1 MSIFSAND
9 LQFFRDNGYVIVHN
23 AAPAKNLQA
32 VIDAIFDFLGMNPN
46 DPNDWYRP
54 PHRTGG
60 MVELYQHQAL
70 WDNRQYPRIHQA
82 FSEIFCTEKLW
93 VSEDRASMKPPM
105 HPDHPEYDHKGFT
118 HWDIDTSKLPLPFRV
133 QGVLALTDTSE
144 DMGGFQCVPGFHKDL
159 DAWIAKQPADRNPFS
174 PDLSALPA
182 GMKVTPI
189 PMRAGDLVIWDTR
202 LAHGNGHNV
211 SNKPRLAQYISM
223 SPADEDNEA
232 ERLARIDRW
241 QHRKKPA
248 YDRAFPGDPR
258 RCEEIEGTTA
268 MLTPLGRKLLGLDR
282 WDQ

>member
-1 MSIFSAND
+1 MSIFSASD
-9 LQFFRDNGYVIVHN
+9 LQFFLDNGYVIVHD

-82 FSEIFCTEKLW
+82 FSEIFRTEKLW

-159 DAWIAKQPADRNPFS
+159 DAWIAKQPADRNPFT

-223 SPADEDNEA
+223 SPADEDNEV

-258 RCEEIEGTTA
+258 RREEIEGTTA
-268 MLTPLGRKLLGLDR
+268 TLTPLGRKLLGLDR
-282 WDQ
+282 WE